1 MNQKPSYIVLSRP
14 TADSI
19 ASSFLTDDLEE
30 AIEQFKAEVRLGHWA
45 SIEVKT
51 RNQ

>member
-1 MNQKPSYIVLSRP
+1 MNQKPSYVVLSRP

-19 ASSFLTDDLEE
+19 ASAFLTDDIDE
-30 AIEQFKAEVRLGHWA
+30 AIEQFKAEVRLGHRA
-45 SIEVKT
+45 SIEVET